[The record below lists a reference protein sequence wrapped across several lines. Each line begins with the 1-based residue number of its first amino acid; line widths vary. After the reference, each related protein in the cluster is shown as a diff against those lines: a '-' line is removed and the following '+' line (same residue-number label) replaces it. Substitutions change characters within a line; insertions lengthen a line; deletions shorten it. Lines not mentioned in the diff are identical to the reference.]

1 MNKDRSDN
9 GVDRF
14 LSFMDTVVELVDEN
28 KELIEGVKDSVS
40 GGDYEGTLSHVE
52 PLREVTKTEDY
63 YEVIMEVDKGGPLD
77 IKIEEGDGNV
87 KMNIDGGVY
96 KVDVPDNANI
106 SDSDAQ
112 LNNGVLTVRMPM
124 EDDEDDGVTVSVN
137 DVDGDIEEDE
147 E

>member
-112 LNNGVLTVRMPM
+112 LNNGVLTVRMPI